1 MESSAAPA
9 RSTKL
14 AGGLFIAGS
23 LLGAVGNAL
32 HPHVADPDSAAV
44 VRSIAEN
51 GAWVAIHL
59 AIILAILMVT
69 GGLVGLADQLR
80 GTPGHDLARLG
91 IAAALIGGA
100 VVTVSTSIDGFA
112 MKALALSAGKATGS
126 DAATGLQVATAA
138 RSVDFAIWSIGMLVF
153 FGISFACLGAA
164 VVASRRMPA
173 RYGWIAIVGA
183 LGSTVAALLQITSA
197 GELQDAESLF
207 LASSLLLTIW
217 AFALGVRMWRG
228 SPGHG
233 PVGSPSAVAPTG
245 QVV

>member
-1 MESSAAPA
+1 MESSAVPA
-9 RSTKL
+9 KSTKL

-23 LLGAVGNAL
+23 VLGAVGNAL
-32 HPHVADPDSAAV
+32 HPHVANPDSAAV

-59 AIILAILMVT
+59 AIIMAILMVI
-69 GGLVGLADQLR
+69 GGLVGLADQLL

-91 IAAALIGGA
+91 VGAALIGGA
-100 VVTVSTSIDGFA
+100 LVTVSTSIDGFA

-126 DAATGLQVATAA
+126 DAAAALRVATAA
-138 RSVDFAIWSIGMLVF
+138 QSVDFGIWSIGMLVL
-153 FGISFACLGAA
+153 FGISFGCFGAA
-164 VVASRRMPA
+164 VVASRRIPA
-173 RYGWIAIVGA
+173 RYGWIAIIGA
-183 LGSTVAALLQITSA
+183 IGSAVAALLQISTV

-228 SPGHG
+228 RSSVDHIR
-233 PVGSPSAVAPTG
+233 SPSAVAGTG
-245 QVV
+245 QVI

>member
-1 MESSAAPA
+1 MESSAVPA

-32 HPHVADPDSAAV
+32 HPHVANPDSAAV
-44 VRSIAEN
+44 IRSIADN
-51 GAWVAIHL
+51 GLWVAIHL
-59 AIILAILMVT
+59 AIIVAILMVT
-69 GGLVGLADQLR
+69 GGLVGLADQLQ

-91 IAAALIGGA
+91 VGAALIGGA

-112 MKALALSAGKATGS
+112 MKALALAAEKATGS
-126 DAATGLQVATAA
+126 DAVAALQVATAA
-138 RSVDFAIWSIGMLVF
+138 QSVDFGIWTIGMFVF
-153 FGISFACLGAA
+153 FGISFGCLGAA
-164 VVASRRMPA
+164 VVASRRIPA

-183 LGSTVAALLQITSA
+183 IGSTVAALLQITSV

-228 SPGHG
+228 RSSGD
-233 PVGSPSAVAPTG
+233 PVRPPSAVVATG
-245 QVV
+245 QVI